1 MAHPIP
7 FNRGL
12 LMNVGFE
19 EARLLEDYQCYIFHD
34 VDLIPEDD
42 RNLYT
47 CPDKN
52 TPRHMSVAVSSM
64 HYRLP
69 YGSIFGGV
77 SAMTKE
83 QFLAV
88 NGFSNLYF
96 GWGGEDDDLSK
107 RWKLLQKRGKSVSE
121 EGLSTLQY
129 RLLKRELRDLYT
141 WIYVDVEKKEVRLV
155 IECIVQFLLFL
166 NIDHFSCFNPL
177 AWVYTDTLLFLLR
190 SSAKQSVSNETSVI
204 KF

>member
-107 RWKLLQKRGKSVSE
+107 RLRQKGYRISRYSPEVARYTMLRHEQQSPNPNRWKLLQKRGKSVSE

-141 WIYVDVEKKEVRLV
+141 WIYVDVEKKEVR
-155 IECIVQFLLFL
+155 
-166 NIDHFSCFNPL
+166 
-177 AWVYTDTLLFLLR
+177 
-190 SSAKQSVSNETSVI
+190 
-204 KF
+204 